1 MQCNKQKYSITY
13 LLKVFVIITLSVS
26 ALGYVDYLTGEIS
39 LDTLYIACLGI
50 VTWYTSRSIGVVC
63 IFEIVLAKVLADYY
77 DHVKIGSHLYGWNAV
92 DYILVYIIVCLLVG
106 NLKKVLTK

>member
-1 MQCNKQKYSITY
+1 MSFNKPKYSTTY
-13 LLKVFVIITLSVS
+13 LLKVFVIISLSVS

-50 VTWYTSRSIGVVC
+50 VTWYTSRSIGALC
-63 IFEIVLAKVLADYY
+63 IFEIVLAKIMADYY
-77 DHVKIGSHLYGWNAV
+77 DQVKIGTHLYGWNAV

>member
-1 MQCNKQKYSITY
+1 MSFNKPKYSTTY
-13 LLKVFVIITLSVS
+13 LLKVFVIISLSVS

-63 IFEIVLAKVLADYY
+63 IFEIVLAKILADYF
-77 DHVKIGSHLYGWNAV
+77 DNVKIGTHLYGWNAL

-106 NLKKVLTK
+106 NLKKVLSK